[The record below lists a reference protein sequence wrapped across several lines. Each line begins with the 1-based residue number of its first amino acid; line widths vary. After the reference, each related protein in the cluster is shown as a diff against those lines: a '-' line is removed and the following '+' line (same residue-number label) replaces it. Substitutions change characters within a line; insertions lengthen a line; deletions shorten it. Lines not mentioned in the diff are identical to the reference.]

1 MKEEY
6 ENKLSEDFTFIDSN
20 MFIETGDGWFQ
31 LIYDLCKE
39 IEAVYKREGI
49 VANIIV
55 DAIYEK
61 YGVLHFD
68 FFFEKNSLEY
78 FSYEEEIIKLVND
91 YEDRSETIC
100 EECGNI
106 GILRDVNGWLSV
118 SCDKCNST
126 RDIIRR
132 EFFIIDN
139 ILNKDRTVRQDY
151 KHIQWIG
158 HMVYLIAPLENYMN
172 CVGQKIKLM
181 DAEVDYTE
189 FYVKTSEVVSFQ
201 IIDDYVRIET
211 SNSIYMLKK
220 I

>member
-1 MKEEY
+1 MKEEF

-68 FFFEKNSLEY
+68 FFFEKSRLEY

-106 GILRDVNGWLSV
+106 GILRDVNNKKLTPNYIPGAI
-118 SCDKCNST
+118 T
-126 RDIIRR
+126 
-132 EFFIIDN
+132 FI
-139 ILNKDRTVRQDY
+139 TA
-151 KHIQWIG
+151 H
-158 HMVYLIAPLENYMN
+158 A
-172 CVGQKIKLM
+172 
-181 DAEVDYTE
+181 
-189 FYVKTSEVVSFQ
+189 
-201 IIDDYVRIET
+201 
-211 SNSIYMLKK
+211 
-220 I
+220 